1 MSAELFELLDEIEAE
16 KGISKDVILDALESA
31 LISAYRKHFGAV
43 DDVSVRISPDSGE
56 IKIYARKQVV
66 EEVEDHE
73 TQISLEE
80 ANKLSGSYEPG
91 DFVEFEVTPSS
102 FGRIAAQTARQVVFQ
117 RIREAERE
125 KMVDEYSERENS
137 IASGVVRR
145 IERKNVMLEIDG
157 TESVLTPNEQVKH
170 DRYAVGERYKVFV
183 IEVAK
188 SVKGMH
194 LVVSRS
200 HPGLVRS
207 LFELEVPEIAQGII
221 EVKALSREAGSR
233 SKIAVHS
240 TVSGVDPVGT
250 CIGPKGMRVQAVI
263 AELRGEKIDIIRYS
277 EDPGQYVKNALSP
290 ADVVSIDVD
299 AENRMCKVKVPES
312 QLSLAIGKEGQN
324 VRLAARLTGWKID
337 LSAVPDSELGD
348 SFKKNKKK
356 RSTRLD
362 DEFTLSDKAAGIEL
376 GALDDEAL
384 ISDGDHP
391 LIDPNDI
398 INIDDGED
406 FMNVDQN
413 DLDKEL
419 IEAGLLMSDEE
430 LEQLNKENDNLGGE

>member
-31 LISAYRKHFGAV
+31 LISAYRKHFGAA

-91 DFVEFEVTPSS
+91 DFVEFEATPSS

-170 DRYAVGERYKVFV
+170 DKYAVGERYKVFV

-299 AENRMCKVKVPES
+299 SENRMCKVKVPES

-348 SFKKNKKK
+348 SFKKNKKN

-362 DEFTLSDKAAGIEL
+362 DEFTLSDKVAEIES
-376 GALDDEAL
+376 GALDDAL

-406 FMNVDQN
+406 FMNADQS